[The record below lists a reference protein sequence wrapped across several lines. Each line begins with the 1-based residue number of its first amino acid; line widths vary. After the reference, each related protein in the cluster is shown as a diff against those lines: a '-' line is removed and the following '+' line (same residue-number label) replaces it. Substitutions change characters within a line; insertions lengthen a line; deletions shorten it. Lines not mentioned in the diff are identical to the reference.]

1 MSERLRIAV
10 QKGGRLGTKSLELV
24 ESAGFRILRG
34 ANELLYRIENAPIDL
49 LCVRDDDIPTF
60 VEDGVAD
67 FGIVGRN
74 VLEERGVGGLTEVM
88 PLGFGRC
95 ALKIAVPAGRAYGGA
110 DSLQGARIAT
120 TYPRTLSRF
129 LERNGVE
136 AEIVSM
142 RGAVEVAP
150 RLKLAQAICDLVSTG
165 ATLEANGLVAVDTV
179 MNSEAVLIRGARVI
193 GAELTPVAESIVQR
207 FRGVTASQGS
217 KYVMMNAPRSA
228 LPEISRILPGAGAPT
243 VTPLAGKRRRCRCA
257 RRVSGIGILGDAG
270 KAARRGCVSNP
281 GVAHRE
287 DDVRRR

>member
-1 MSERLRIAV
+1 MSGRLRIAV
-10 QKGGRLGTKSLELV
+10 QRGGRLGTKSLELV
-24 ESAGFRILRG
+24 ESAGFRVMRG
-34 ANELLYRIENAPIDL
+34 ANDLLYRVENAPIDL

-74 VLEERGVGGLTEVM
+74 VLEERGVGSLTEVM

-95 ALKIAVPAGRAYGGA
+95 DLKIAVSAGATYAGA
-110 DSLQGARIAT
+110 ASLRGWRIAT

-129 LERNGVE
+129 LERAGVE

-179 MNSEAVLIRGARVI
+179 MRSEAVLIRGAKVAA
-193 GAELTPVAESIVQR
+193 AELAHVADSIVQR
-207 FRGVTASQGS
+207 FRGVAASQGA
-217 KYVMMNAPRSA
+217 KYVMMNAPKAS

-243 VTPLAGKRRRCRCA
+243 VTPLAGNDDAVAVHAVCQESVFWETLEELRA
-257 RRVSGIGILGDAG
+257 AGASAILVLPIE
-270 KAARRGCVSNP
+270 KMM
-281 GVAHRE
+281 
-287 DDVRRR
+287 